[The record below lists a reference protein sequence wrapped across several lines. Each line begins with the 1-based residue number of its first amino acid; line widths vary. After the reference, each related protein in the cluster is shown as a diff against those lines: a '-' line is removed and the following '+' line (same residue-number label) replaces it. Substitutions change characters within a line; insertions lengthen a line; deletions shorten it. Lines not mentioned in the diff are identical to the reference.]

1 MAGENGDKNELRL
14 SHDFIVDLLKE
25 SIEFRLLKS
34 ANYRIVDV
42 VGVGYSERLD
52 CIATFEEREV
62 PDVTES

>member
-25 SIEFRLLKS
+25 SIELRLLKS

-42 VGVGYSERLD
+42 VGAGYTNNLD
-52 CIATFEEREV
+52 CIATFEVKEV
-62 PDVTES
+62 ADATES